1 MFPYCSANI
10 QTLSVFSKGK
20 SRLFLYLINFK
31 TMTAQEKI
39 ERLLMYLNI
48 NAKVFSE
55 NLGYPRPQIIYD
67 IQKGKTKRISEELAS
82 KIVSVFPDI
91 SKSWLLADEGDM
103 LKVQIN
109 QNVNGDNNTQ
119 VAGYGNNVN
128 TSPAIYKAIDEIA
141 EQRKLI
147 AKSQEQID
155 RLLAIIE
162 KMQNS

>member
-1 MFPYCSANI
+1 M
-10 QTLSVFSKGK
+10 LSVFSKRK

>member
-1 MFPYCSANI
+1 
-10 QTLSVFSKGK
+10 
-20 SRLFLYLINFK
+20 
-31 TMTAQEKI
+31 MTAQEKI
-39 ERLLMYLNI
+39 EKILMYLNI

-55 NLGYPRPQIIYD
+55 DLGYVRPQIIYD

-103 LKVQIN
+103 LKEQYN
-109 QNVNGDNNTQ
+109 QSIQGSNNTQ
-119 VAGYGNNVN
+119 VAGHGNNIN
-128 TSPAIYKAIDEIA
+128 TSSAIYKAIDEIA

-162 KMQNS
+162 KMQS

>member
-1 MFPYCSANI
+1 
-10 QTLSVFSKGK
+10 
-20 SRLFLYLINFK
+20 
-31 TMTAQEKI
+31 MTAQEKI
-39 ERLLMYLNI
+39 EKILMYLNV

-55 NLGYPRPQIIYD
+55 DLGYMRPQIIYD

-103 LKVQIN
+103 LKEQFN
-109 QNVNGDNNTQ
+109 QSIQGSHNMQ
-119 VAGYGNNVN
+119 VAGHGNNIN
-128 TSPAIYKAIDEIA
+128 TSSAIYKAIDEIA

-162 KMQNS
+162 KMQS